1 MTDSYHNLPFTRVP
15 NALIYSDKLT
25 TNEKMVYIYISSF
38 DPSFPSMRMIGE
50 KLGLS
55 KTTVQKCVY
64 TLLQYNLIERFKKNQ
79 RVVTYRCVLSDRLA
93 TRKD

>member
-1 MTDSYHNLPFTRVP
+1 MTDQYHNLPFTRVP

-38 DPSFPSMRMIGE
+38 NPSFPSMRMIGE

-55 KTTVQKCVY
+55 KTTVLKCVK
-64 TLLQYNLIERFKKNQ
+64 TLLEFNLIERYKKNQ
-79 RVVTYRCVLSDRLA
+79 RVVQYRCVLFDRLA
-93 TRKD
+93 EK